1 MHHKPTFIARYKP
14 YYLNDFNHSSPQIAY
29 QGVQASTL
37 QTVRSKSENFE
48 ILGRNEVSRKN
59 EMKIANSDERRSLS
73 PKGDNFSTAS
83 PPEYF
88 TDPDDIYT
96 PNMISIVKT
105 LIDIDDLNMLFIG
118 NVSSGK
124 TTLLY
129 AILREY
135 YGLSKTDSIPETNIM
150 FMNNLKE
157 QGIHYFRNEMK
168 TFCQS
173 HCSIYGK
180 KKVIVIDDID
190 MVNEQSQQVF
200 RNYIDKYKS
209 NIHFISACSNVQ
221 KVIESLQSRLHIV
234 NIPTLT
240 LDQIRV
246 ILDRVVDAEN
256 IQIDEPSRAY
266 LLAKSN
272 RSVRNVINNLEK
284 IHIYGEPITLDICVK
299 LCSTIS
305 FSQFEDYIRELQQG
319 RVANAI
325 RILYDIHDYG
335 YSVIDIL
342 DYFFTFVK
350 TTSLITEDEKYQT
363 IPLLCKYITVFHN
376 VHENCV
382 ELALFSNN
390 MQKLLCA

>member
-1 MHHKPTFIARYKP
+1 MTHKPTFIAKYKP
-14 YYLNDFNHSSPQIAY
+14 YHLDDFQRPTEPTTVKY
-29 QGVQASTL
+29 Q
-37 QTVRSKSENFE
+37 
-48 ILGRNEVSRKN
+48 
-59 EMKIANSDERRSLS
+59 
-73 PKGDNFSTAS
+73 
-83 PPEYF
+83 
-88 TDPDDIYT
+88 
-96 PNMISIVKT
+96 PNMVSIIKT
-105 LIDIDDLNMLFIG
+105 LMEIDDLNMLFIG

-135 YGLSKTDSIPETNIM
+135 YGLSKTDNIPETNIM
-150 FMNNLKE
+150 FINNLKE

-221 KVIESLQSRLHIV
+221 KVIESLQSRLHII
-234 NIPTLT
+234 NIPPLT
-240 LDQIRV
+240 LSQIQV
-246 ILDRVVDAEN
+246 ILNRIALSEN
-256 IQIDEPSRAY
+256 IDIDEPSRQF
-266 LLAKSN
+266 LLEKSN

-284 IHIYGEPITLDICVK
+284 IHIYGKPITLDICTK

-305 FSQFEDYIRELQQG
+305 FSQFEDYIREVKLG
-319 RVANAI
+319 NVAKAI
-325 RILYDIHDYG
+325 HILYDIHDYG

-350 TTSLITEDEKYQT
+350 STHLLTEDEKYRT

-376 VHENCV
+376 VHENCI
-382 ELALFSNN
+382 ELALFTNN
-390 MQKLLCA
+390 MVRTFSDKIESM